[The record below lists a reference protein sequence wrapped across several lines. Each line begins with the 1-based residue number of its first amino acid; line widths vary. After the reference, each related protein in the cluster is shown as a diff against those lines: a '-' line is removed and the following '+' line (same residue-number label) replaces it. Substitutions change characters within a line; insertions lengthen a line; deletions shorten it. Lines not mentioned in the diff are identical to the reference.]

1 MEKIIQ
7 DKINEYLIQIR
18 ALELKNFDKIIED
31 KEKEL
36 NLLKLERS
44 NVLEEA
50 NALKEEGEF
59 LEKMFIRYKELKTV
73 E

>member
-50 NALKEEGEF
+50 NDLKEEVEF